1 MYAVLRSFGLSLSL
15 IAGALSAAATTDS
28 TILKIQDEIKSGAL
42 DQAAIDIQSA
52 LKTDPRNGGL
62 YNLRGIL
69 HANRQEVDA
78 AAKDFN
84 RAIELSPELTGAY
97 LNFGRACEI
106 LASQDKTALDRAIT
120 RYEQLRRLQ
129 PGNTAILLPLQ
140 KTYELAGRLD
150 EARKVAEQVAKN
162 APSDVDAL
170 LELARIAR
178 LQSDSKGA
186 LGYLAHARELAPA
199 NPQVHFFFG
208 VVCIEMNLVVE
219 AKKSLDR
226 ALELVPTNPW
236 FNYARG
242 SVELQGRSAWLAIP
256 YFKKALAADPTN
268 PRIHFA
274 LGVAQFASQDYE
286 SAKVEMTA
294 IAQNKD
300 TVGGAEYFL
309 GRIAKTESDWAAAA
323 RHLQASVAAE
333 PNYAE
338 SHAELGLAQ
347 LKLGDI
353 VTAKS
358 EMARAL
364 QINPNSYLAN
374 VDLLALYERTKDPA
388 ASAQRE
394 KLQAMD
400 QQRSERQELMVRT
413 IKVLP

>member
-1 MYAVLRSFGLSLSL
+1 
-15 IAGALSAAATTDS
+15 
-28 TILKIQDEIKSGAL
+28 
-42 DQAAIDIQSA
+42 
-52 LKTDPRNGGL
+52 
-62 YNLRGIL
+62 
-69 HANRQEVDA
+69 
-78 AAKDFN
+78 
-84 RAIELSPELTGAY
+84 
-97 LNFGRACEI
+97 
-106 LASQDKTALDRAIT
+106 
-120 RYEQLRRLQ
+120 
-129 PGNTAILLPLQ
+129 
-140 KTYELAGRLD
+140 
-150 EARKVAEQVAKN
+150 
-162 APSDVDAL
+162 
-170 LELARIAR
+170 
-178 LQSDSKGA
+178 
-186 LGYLAHARELAPA
+186 
-199 NPQVHFFFG
+199 
-208 VVCIEMNLVVE
+208 
-219 AKKSLDR
+219 
-226 ALELVPTNPW
+226 LVPTNPW